1 MYMTNKSYL
10 KISLIIFIY
19 IIIFVSIICGIIY
32 IIIEGVPSIK
42 SANFTEQFYGE
53 YSLQS
58 ENTISVITT
67 SNEALTFILE
77 DTITIDKTNSL
88 DANKFAQSY
97 TKYSLFNDN
106 NGNLIISIPLKLI
119 VKNKDNDILNTEI
132 FLFKLNNNHLENIN
146 GNLIEL
152 PEYISYSQNEFNQ
165 NIVYSKN

>member
-1 MYMTNKSYL
+1 MTNKSYL

-119 VKNKDNDILNTEI
+119 VKNKDNDILNTEV

>member
-119 VKNKDNDILNTEI
+119 VKNKDNDILNTEV